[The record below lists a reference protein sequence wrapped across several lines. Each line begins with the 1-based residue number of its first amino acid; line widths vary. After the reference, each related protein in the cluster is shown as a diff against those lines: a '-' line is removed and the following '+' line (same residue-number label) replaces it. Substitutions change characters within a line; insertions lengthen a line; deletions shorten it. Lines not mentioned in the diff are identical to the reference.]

1 MKSKSAAL
9 AISVLTAAVLWVT
22 LDSRAYSG
30 GPALTSDKA
39 RALVA
44 PIYDALTEPGK
55 KDVDALL
62 KQTTADDFTSCSTE
76 SECVGRDALIARFK
90 SLADA
95 VPDLSWKIRDLW
107 VSGSDVIVRAEAVGT
122 PVGSFLGIQPTGKSF
137 KTMSID
143 IYQTRNGKIV
153 RSYHVENWTAA
164 IRQLNAK

>member
-9 AISVLTAAVLWVT
+9 TISVLTAALLWVT
-22 LDSRAYSG
+22 LDSHAYS

-39 RALVA
+39 RTLVA

-62 KQTTADDFTSCSTE
+62 RQTTANDFISCSTE
-76 SECVGRDALIARFK
+76 SECVGRDALVARFK
-90 SLADA
+90 SLADT
-95 VPDLSWKIRDLW
+95 VPDLSWKIKDLW

-122 PVGSFLGIQPTGKSF
+122 PVRSFLGIQPTGKSF

-143 IYQTRNGKIV
+143 IYQTRSGKIV
-153 RSYHVENWTAA
+153 RSYHVENWTSA
-164 IRQLNAK
+164 IRQLNSK